1 MGRNV
6 EKRKS
11 LKKGVMGPENQE
23 AFKPMM
29 DSDARSKKD
38 SRDKR
43 RGMKEG
49 GRGKRRRRKN
59 KEKERNH
66 VRVIVRWRGSSSGQG
81 ERK

>member
-11 LKKGVMGPENQE
+11 FKKGVMGPENQE

-29 DSDARSKKD
+29 DSDAMSKKD

-49 GRGKRRRRKN
+49 GRGKRRKN